1 VRLLIANP
9 NATAPVTD
17 ACVLLARAAAS
28 PGTEIVGWTNAQ
40 GPPLVDSWYA
50 DYFAGRPLLQGLRA
64 VAPAPDAVVLAGFG
78 NYGTFAVKEALEI
91 PVVAMPEAAMAM
103 AMPLCHR
110 FAIITTAPRMIAYT
124 EELVGALG
132 FRERC
137 AGVTAV
143 TLPALGVAA
152 REDAVL
158 MELATEVERVRVLSR
173 ADLIILGGSR
183 LSPFAEPLRKLT
195 SFTVLEPLA
204 CAVQMAESLVRLH
217 IVQTKT
223 GKYAAP
229 PQPFESYD

>member
-9 NATAPVTD
+9 NATAPVTA

-28 PGTEIVGWTNAQ
+28 PSTEVVGWTNQQ

-50 DYFAGRPLLQGLRA
+50 DYFAGRPLLRGLRA
-64 VAPAPDAVVLAGFG
+64 VVPSPDGVVLAGFG
-78 NYGTFAVKEALEI
+78 NYGTAAVKEALDV
-91 PVVAMPEAAMAM
+91 PVIAMAEAAMAM

-124 EELVGALG
+124 EELVSAFG

-143 TLPALGVAA
+143 TMPPLGVAA
-152 REDAVL
+152 REDAL
-158 MELATEVERVRVLSR
+158 LIELATEVERVRVLSR

-204 CAVQMAESLVRLH
+204 CAVQMAESLVRLG

-223 GKYAAP
+223 GKYAPP
-229 PQPFESYD
+229 PQPFESYE